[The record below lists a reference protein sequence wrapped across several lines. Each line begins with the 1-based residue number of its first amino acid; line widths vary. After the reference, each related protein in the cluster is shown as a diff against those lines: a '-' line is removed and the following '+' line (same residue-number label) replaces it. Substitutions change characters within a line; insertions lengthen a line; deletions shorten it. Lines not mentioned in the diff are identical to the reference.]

1 MTLSRQVIELKNPAL
16 DQSQKSG
23 LPLSPAVRGG
33 DFVFISGMAAINPA
47 TGAPAHDTVAAE
59 TRQILIN
66 IGELLEAAGSSLAK
80 VVKVNVL
87 IYSMLEYENMNSVY
101 REFFPTDPP
110 ARTVCGVKLIGG
122 HKVEID
128 CTALAGAAEPEP
140 PADRLHRGVI
150 EPANPKLNVSRNAN
164 LPHSPGITAGDH
176 IFLSG
181 MGPVDPV
188 TGGRILGPIPEQIR
202 QTLRNMAHMLE
213 SGGSGLDRIVKM
225 TAVLADSAD
234 YNEMNRV
241 WREFFLV
248 DPPARTACA
257 LQLSNGNG
265 VEIECIALAGKSPS

>member
-1 MTLSRQVIELKNPAL
+1 MTLSRQVIEPKNPAL
-16 DQSQKSG
+16 DQSQKFG

-33 DFVFISGMAAINPA
+33 DFVFLSGMAAIDPA
-47 TGAPAHDTVAAE
+47 TGAPAHGTVAAE
-59 TRQILIN
+59 TRQILTN

-110 ARTVCGVKLIGG
+110 ARTVCGAKLIGG

-128 CTALAGAAEPEP
+128 CIALAGAAGLEP
-140 PADRLHRGVI
+140 PDRLHRGVI

-164 LPHSPGITAGDH
+164 LPHSPGITAGDY

-181 MGPVDPV
+181 MGPVDTV
-188 TGGRILGPIPEQIR
+188 TDSRNLGPIAEQIR
-202 QTLRNMAHMLE
+202 QTLHNMAHMLE

-225 TAVLADSAD
+225 TVVLADSAD
-234 YNEMNRV
+234 YDEMNQV
-241 WREFFLV
+241 WREFFPV

-265 VEIECIALAGKSPS
+265 VEIECIALAGRSPS

>member
-1 MTLSRQVIELKNPAL
+1 MTLSRQVIEPKNPAL
-16 DQSQKSG
+16 DQSQKFG

-33 DFVFISGMAAINPA
+33 DFVFLSGMAAIDPA
-47 TGAPAHDTVAAE
+47 TGAPAHGTVAAE
-59 TRQILIN
+59 TRQILTN

-110 ARTVCGVKLIGG
+110 ARTVCGAKLIGG

-128 CTALAGAAEPEP
+128 CIALAGAAGLEP
-140 PADRLHRGVI
+140 PDRLHRGVI

-164 LPHSPGITAGDH
+164 LPHSPGITAGDY

-181 MGPVDPV
+181 MGPVDSV
-188 TGGRILGPIPEQIR
+188 NGSRNLGPIAEQIR
-202 QTLRNMAHMLE
+202 QTLHNMAHMLE

-225 TAVLADSAD
+225 TVVLADSAD
-234 YNEMNRV
+234 YDEMNQV
-241 WREFFLV
+241 WREFFPV

-265 VEIECIALAGKSPS
+265 VEIECIALAGRSPS

>member
-1 MTLSRQVIELKNPAL
+1 MTLSRQVIEPKNPAL
-16 DQSQKSG
+16 DQSQKFG

-33 DFVFISGMAAINPA
+33 DFVFLSGMAAIDPA
-47 TGAPAHDTVAAE
+47 TGAPAHGTVAAE
-59 TRQILIN
+59 KRQILTN

-110 ARTVCGVKLIGG
+110 ARTVCGAKLIGG

-128 CTALAGAAEPEP
+128 CIALAGAAGLEP
-140 PADRLHRGVI
+140 PDRLHRGVI

-164 LPHSPGITAGDH
+164 LPHSPGITAGDY

-181 MGPVDPV
+181 MGPVDSV
-188 TGGRILGPIPEQIR
+188 TGSRNLGPIAEQIR
-202 QTLRNMAHMLE
+202 QTLHNMAHMLE

-225 TAVLADSAD
+225 TVVLADSAD
-234 YNEMNRV
+234 YDEMNQV
-241 WREFFLV
+241 WREFFPV

-265 VEIECIALAGKSPS
+265 VEIECIALAGRSPS